1 MNLKRFKSWLSL
13 NESKGIIIPAYIKS
27 LMMSHL
33 DNIYKAAKAL
43 KQNNK
48 QWQGNE
54 TLETVAQMFFDD
66 PYIKGKKRQ
75 IDVYVV
81 NDPHQNNHASFR
93 NAYGIEINVAHVK
106 DEELTPKWIER
117 VFTHEMIHA
126 IDPKNN
132 FETFVKMG
140 APSYTSADKDY
151 GKYFN
156 HPLEHDAYTG
166 QMVNAIITA
175 AEKFKGTETES
186 ILRKQLEDTLKY
198 VTNPTKA
205 KQEKTYGI
213 IGDPEYWKIY
223 HMYYLHGSPVQKRK
237 TQQRI
242 YNSIIQAKKILDSGE

>member
-1 MNLKRFKSWLSL
+1 MESFKNWLDL

-33 DNIYKAAKAL
+33 DNIYNAAKSL
-43 KQNNK
+43 KQSNK
-48 QWQGNE
+48 QWQGDE
-54 TLETVAQMFFDD
+54 SLEAVAQMFFDD

-75 IDVYVV
+75 VDVYVV
-81 NDPHQNNHASFR
+81 NDPHENKHGSFR
-93 NAYGIEINVAHVK
+93 NLYGIEINVAHVK
-106 DEELTPKWIER
+106 DEELTVRWIER
-117 VFTHEMIHA
+117 VFIHEMIHA
-126 IDPKNN
+126 IDPKND
-132 FETFVKMG
+132 FEIFSKMG
-140 APSYTSADKDY
+140 APSYISSDADY

-166 QMVNAIITA
+166 QVVNAILTG
-175 AEKFKGTETES
+175 AERFKGTEKEG

-198 VTNPTKA
+198 VTNPEKA

-223 HMYYLHGSPVQKRK
+223 HMYYVYGSPVQKRK

-242 YNSIIQAKKILDSGE
+242 YNAVVQAKKILDSKE